1 MLILKS
7 LGIWFLLA
15 LLAILNGTLRVKLIT
30 PNFGEYIGH
39 VISSVILILIIFI
52 VAYFFINNLKITSYK
67 NLWTIG
73 IFWFSFTII
82 FEFLFGHYVM
92 DHPWSKLLA
101 DYNILRG
108 RVWSFVLLANLFA
121 PIICGKL
128 FLKIN

>member
-15 LLAILNGTLRVKLIT
+15 VLAILNGTLRVKLIT

>member
-128 FLKIN
+128 FIEN